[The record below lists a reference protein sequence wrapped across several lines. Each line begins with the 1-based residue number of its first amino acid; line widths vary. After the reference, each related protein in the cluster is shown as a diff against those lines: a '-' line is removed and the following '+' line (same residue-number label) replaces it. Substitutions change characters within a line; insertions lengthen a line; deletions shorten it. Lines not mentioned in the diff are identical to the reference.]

1 MKQTRELCMRHA
13 AAVLSIVLLFVIA
26 GCEGKYTK
34 PDVPPS
40 VGKPSENITYTG
52 SIPCADCRLQ
62 KLTVTLFENRT
73 FRLKRVS
80 LGVQGGGNK
89 VEHDLGRWSR
99 KGNRL
104 ILDNGEKWP
113 LQFRYVSGKEI
124 RMLDQR
130 GNDIVS
136 KLDYSLRKAAFV
148 DMLSGPLTMK
158 GMFLYMADAY
168 TFRECRTGK
177 NYPLVFERPDAS
189 VEKQYLSLRSGAG
202 KPVLATL
209 RGRFVMRRPEK
220 GAAPREHIVVQKFK
234 RFWPRGT
241 CKNSG
246 TPAVTLAGTYWR
258 VISIAGSSAVL
269 NKSRKAPNLVF
280 SLYGN
285 TVKGFTGCNSLM
297 GSYTKGA
304 AALSFSKLAT
314 TRMAC
319 PGKSDETERAFLSA
333 VKKTAGWKI
342 TGKTLELFDS
352 RNRLL
357 MRLKAG

>member
-1 MKQTRELCMRHA
+1 MRHA
-13 AAVLSIVLLFVIA
+13 AVFLSFLILIFIS
-26 GCEGKYTK
+26 GCQGKYTK
-34 PDVPPS
+34 PDVPPA
-40 VGKPSENITYTG
+40 VRKPSENITYAG

-62 KLTVTLFENRT
+62 KLTVTLFKNKT

-80 LGVQGGGNK
+80 IGVQGGGNK
-89 VEHDLGRWSR
+89 IEYDLGRWYR
-99 KGNRL
+99 KSGRL
-104 ILDNGEKWP
+104 VLDNGKKWP

-136 KLDYSLRKAAFV
+136 KLDYSLRKASFV

-177 NYPLVFERPDAS
+177 KYPLVFERPDAS
-189 VEKQYLSLRSGAG
+189 VERQYLSLRPGAG

-220 GAAPREHIVVQKFK
+220 GAAPREHIIVQKFK
-234 RFWPRGT
+234 RFWPGGT

-246 TPAVTLAGTYWR
+246 SPAVTLAGTYWR
-258 VISIAGSSAVL
+258 VISIAGGTAVL
-269 NKSRKAPNLVF
+269 NKSGKVPNLVL
-280 SLYGN
+280 SSYDDSI
-285 TVKGFTGCNSLM
+285 KGFTGCNSLM
-297 GSYTKGA
+297 GSYAKGS

-319 PGKSDETERAFLSA
+319 PGKSGKTEQQFL
-333 VKKTAGWKI
+333 TALKQVSGWKI
-342 TGKTLELFDS
+342 PGKTLELFDK